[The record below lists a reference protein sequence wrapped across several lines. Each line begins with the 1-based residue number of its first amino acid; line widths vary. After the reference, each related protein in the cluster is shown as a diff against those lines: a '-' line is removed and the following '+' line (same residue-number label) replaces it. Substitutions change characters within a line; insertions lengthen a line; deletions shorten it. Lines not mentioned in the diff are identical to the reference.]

1 MNTTNFGFSLV
12 EQNAAQTLLKSIS
25 LTEES
30 NISNITLN
38 YVGENFSVDS
48 EVEWF
53 PYINF
58 KSCDFFRIDFNGIN
72 GINSCLN
79 QSILRNCNFRN
90 CNLKHADFGRTAF
103 EKTSG
108 EAISFDYSDFSNTEL
123 FGSDFK
129 GCSFSNCFFY
139 KTKFNNC
146 HFDQTEFTNAI
157 FMDVLFES
165 IDFSKVSF
173 KNAEFRRC
181 HFFKCILPFF
191 EIMQISYGLK
201 EIFENKDI
209 QLKPVRTNHIVDC
222 KAYLQEVHELL
233 PAFFSADDYISMA
246 NIYILEGNMAEA
258 YRALKHGLIY
268 ACKQKRFEIIYSIC
282 QIASINGF
290 GSSQLKEL
298 YYILH
303 KNIQIGELSNAE
315 YYHYLKQLAQAE
327 EMLFDLGDNINTMYI
342 TIETRYC
349 YKETDKLSGTIQE
362 LYEIVDLVN
371 NNISS
376 KIVIRHNSP
385 PTINYI
391 LSGDFSNLILVFGM
405 ILFLFKKSTAYIET
419 IQQFIKNHN
428 DIRLQKID
436 LKLKEIELKLKE
448 IELMRTKTE
457 KQNPSKILLP
467 EDYSNISY
475 IMKTPPD
482 YPGALLSYD
491 LKNAAA
497 PLAYKNNKGIPQV

>member
-12 EQNAAQTLLKSIS
+12 EQNAAQTLLNSIS
-25 LTEES
+25 LTEDS
-30 NISNITLN
+30 NISNIILN
-38 YVGENFSVDS
+38 YDGENFSVDS
-48 EVEWF
+48 EIEWF
-53 PYINF
+53 PYISFN
-58 KSCDFFRIDFNGIN
+58 SCDFFGIDFNGIN

-79 QSILRNCNFRN
+79 QSILRNCNFKN
-90 CNLKHADFGRTAF
+90 CNLKCSNFGRTAF
-103 EKTSG
+103 EKISG

-123 FGSDFK
+123 FGSNFK

-157 FMDVLFES
+157 FMDAQFES

-181 HFFKCILPFF
+181 HFFNCILPFF
-191 EIMQISYGLK
+191 EIVQISYGLK
-201 EIFENKDI
+201 EIFENKNI
-209 QLKPVRTNHIVDC
+209 QLKPVRTNHIVNC
-222 KAYLQEVHELL
+222 KTYLQEMHELL
-233 PAFFSADDYISMA
+233 PAFFSANDYISMV
-246 NIYILEGNMAEA
+246 NIYILEGNMVEA
-258 YRALKHGLIY
+258 YRALKHGLTH
-268 ACKQKRFEIIYSIC
+268 ACKQKKFETINSLC
-282 QIASINGF
+282 QMASSNGF

-298 YYILH
+298 YYILT
-303 KNIQIGELSNAE
+303 KSIQIGELSNSE

-349 YKETDKLSGTIQE
+349 YKETDKLSRTIQE
-362 LYEIVDLVN
+362 LYEIVDFVN
-371 NNISS
+371 NNISN

-391 LSGDFSNLILVFGM
+391 LSGDFSDLILVFAL
-405 ILFLFKKSTAYIET
+405 ILLLFKNSTAYIET

-428 DIRLQKID
+428 DIKLQKID

-448 IELMRTKTE
+448 AELLREETE
-457 KQNPSKILLP
+457 KQNPSKILFP
-467 EDYSNISY
+467 KDYSNISY

-482 YPGALLSYD
+482 YPSVLLSYD
-491 LKNAAA
+491 LKNENG
-497 PLAYKNNKGIPQV
+497 LIGLQK